1 MADYRVLRLGMITP
15 EAQAEREIL
24 NEINAE
30 VIVKTTS
37 DESIIINDVRDADAI
52 IVRGLVP
59 ITEKILE
66 AARKCKIV
74 AQGSVGF
81 DNIDVAAAGKRGIY
95 VSNSPAAE
103 WCVDEVSDI
112 TMMLILGIERKAAW
126 FHQKVKEGGWREKL
140 NEAKPIFALR
150 GQTLGL
156 FALGAIARAVAQK
169 AQPFGFKIIA
179 TDPYISSEE
188 AKKTGVEL
196 VDFDTLLKT
205 SDVISIHAPLMESTF
220 HVFNRETIGKMK
232 RTAFLVNAA
241 RGPLI
246 DQRALYD
253 ALKTKQIAGAA
264 FDVLE
269 EEPPKAGEP
278 LLTLDN
284 IFVVPHI
291 GAYSET
297 SVLKPSRICANEVVR
312 VLKGG
317 QPNAWVN
324 RKEMQKVK
332 TK

>member
-1 MADYRVLRLGMITP
+1 MADYKVLRLGKITP
-15 EAQAEREIL
+15 EATIEKEIL
-24 NEINAE
+24 SKINAE
-30 VIVKTTS
+30 LVVNTNT
-37 DESIIINDVRDADAI
+37 DERSIIDDVRDADAI

-59 ITEKILE
+59 ITDTILE

-81 DNIDVAAAGKRGIY
+81 DHIDISAAGKRAIY
-95 VSNSPAAE
+95 VSNSPASE

-169 AQPFGFKIIA
+169 AKPFGFKLIA
-179 TDPYISSEE
+179 TDPYVSTEE
-188 AKKTGVEL
+188 AKKIGVEL

-205 SDVISIHAPLMESTF
+205 SDVISIHAPLIKSTF
-220 HVFNRETIGKMK
+220 HVFNKAAIGKMK
-232 RTAFLVNAA
+232 KTAFLVNAA

-253 ALKTKQIAGAA
+253 ALKARTLSGAA

-269 EEPPKAGEP
+269 DEPPKPGEP

-312 VLKGG
+312 VLKGK
-317 QPNAWVN
+317 PPLAWVN
-324 RKEMQKVK
+324 RKEMQK
-332 TK
+332 

>member
-1 MADYRVLRLGMITP
+1 MANYKILRLGSITP
-15 EAQAEREIL
+15 EAKAEREIL
-24 NEINAE
+24 GEIDAE
-30 VIVKTTS
+30 LIVNTS
-37 DESIIINDVRDADAI
+37 TDENSIINDARDINAI

-59 ITEKILE
+59 ITDKILE
-66 AARKCKIV
+66 AAEKCKIV

-81 DNIDVAAAGKRGIY
+81 DNIDIAAAGKRGIY

-126 FHQKVKEGGWREKL
+126 FHQKVIEGGWREKL
-140 NEAKPIFALR
+140 NEAKPLFALR

-156 FALGAIARAVAQK
+156 FALGAIARAVAKK

-179 TDPYISSEE
+179 TDPYLSSQE
-188 AKKTGVEL
+188 AKKIGVEL

-220 HVFNRETIGKMK
+220 HVFNVETIGRMK
-232 RTAFLVNAA
+232 KTAFLVNAA

-246 DQRALYD
+246 DQKALYN
-253 ALKTKQIAGAA
+253 ALKSKQLAGAA

-269 EEPPKAGEP
+269 DEPPKQGEP

-312 VLKGG
+312 VLKGK
-317 QPNAWVN
+317 PPMAWVN
-324 RKEMQKVK
+324 KKEMQK
-332 TK
+332 

>member
-15 EAQAEREIL
+15 ESTIEKEIL
-24 NEINAE
+24 SKINAE
-30 VIVKTTS
+30 VVVNTS
-37 DESIIINDVRDADAI
+37 TDESSIINDVRDADAI

-59 ITEKILE
+59 ITDSILK
-66 AARKCKIV
+66 AASKCKIV

-81 DNIDVAAAGKRGIY
+81 DNIDISAAGRRNIY
-95 VSNSPAAE
+95 VSNSPASE

-126 FHQKVKEGGWREKL
+126 FHQKVKEGYWREKL
-140 NEAKPIFALR
+140 DEAKPIFALR

-169 AQPFGFKIIA
+169 AKPFGFKIIA
-179 TDPYISSEE
+179 TDPYVSAEE
-188 AKKTGVEL
+188 AKKMGIGL
-196 VDFDTLLKT
+196 VAFDTLLKT

-232 RTAFLVNAA
+232 KTAFLVNAA

-246 DQRALYD
+246 DQKALYD
-253 ALKTKQIAGAA
+253 ALKAGQLAGAA

-269 EEPPKAGEP
+269 DEPPKPGEP

-297 SVLKPSRICANEVVR
+297 SVLKPSIICANEVVR
-312 VLKGG
+312 VLKGE
-317 QPNAWVN
+317 PPLAWVN
-324 RKEMQKVK
+324 RKEMQK
-332 TK
+332 

>member
-1 MADYRVLRLGMITP
+1 MAGYKVLRLGNISP
-15 EAQAEREIL
+15 EAESEREIL
-24 NEINAE
+24 REVNAE
-30 VIVKTTS
+30 LIVNTS
-37 DESIIINDVRDADAI
+37 TDESSIINDVCDVDAI

-66 AARKCKIV
+66 AAKKCKIV

-81 DNIDVAAAGKRGIY
+81 NHIDVAAAGKRGIY
-95 VSNSPAAE
+95 VTNSPAAE

-126 FHQKVKEGGWREKL
+126 FHQKVVEGGWREKL

-169 AQPFGFKIIA
+169 AQPFGFKVIA
-179 TDPYISSEE
+179 TDPYVSNEDARKI
-188 AKKTGVEL
+188 GIEL
-196 VDFDTLLKT
+196 VDFDTLLMT
-205 SDVISIHAPLMESTF
+205 SDVISIHAPLMDSTF
-220 HVFNRETIGKMK
+220 HVFNEETIGKMK
-232 RTAFLVNAA
+232 KTAFLVNAA

-246 DQRALYD
+246 DQKALYN
-253 ALKTKQIAGAA
+253 ALKAKQIAGAG

-269 EEPPKAGEP
+269 DEPPKPGEP

-297 SVLKPSRICANEVVR
+297 SMGKPPVICSNEVIR
-312 VLKGG
+312 VLKGS
-317 QPNAWVN
+317 PSNAWVN
-324 RKEMQKVK
+324 RKEMQK
-332 TK
+332 

>member
-1 MADYRVLRLGMITP
+1 MAGYKVLRLGSITP
-15 EAQAEREIL
+15 EAKSEREIL
-24 NEINAE
+24 DQINAE
-30 VIVKTTS
+30 LIVNTS
-37 DESIIINDVRDADAI
+37 TDENSIINDVRDVDAI

-59 ITEKILE
+59 ITEKIIE

-81 DNIDVAAAGKRGIY
+81 NHIDVAAAGKRGIY

-112 TMMLILGIERKAAW
+112 TMMLILGIERKAVW
-126 FHQKVKEGGWREKL
+126 FHQKVIEGGWREKL
-140 NEAKPIFALR
+140 NDAKPIFALR

-156 FALGAIARAVAQK
+156 FALGAIARAVAEK
-169 AQPFGFKIIA
+169 AQPFGFKVIA
-179 TDPYISSEE
+179 TDPYVSGEDARKI
-188 AKKTGVEL
+188 GIEL
-196 VDFDTLLKT
+196 VDFDTLLRT

-220 HVFNRETIGKMK
+220 HVFNKETIEKMK
-232 RTAFLVNAA
+232 KTAFLVNAA

-246 DQRALYD
+246 DQKALYNT
-253 ALKTKQIAGAA
+253 LKARQIAGAA

-269 EEPPKAGEP
+269 DEPPKADEP
-278 LLTLDN
+278 ILTLDN

-312 VLKGG
+312 VLKGS
-317 QPNAWVN
+317 QPSAWVN
-324 RKEMQKVK
+324 RKEMQPGNK
-332 TK
+332 

>member
-1 MADYRVLRLGMITP
+1 MANYKVLRLGTVSP
-15 EAQAEREIL
+15 EAKIEKEIL
-24 NEINAE
+24 SEINAE
-30 VIVKTTS
+30 VIVNTS
-37 DESIIINDVRDADAI
+37 TDEDSIIKDVHDVDAI

-66 AARKCKIV
+66 AAKKCKIV
-74 AQGSVGF
+74 TQGSVGF
-81 DNIDVAAAGKRGIY
+81 NLIDVAAAGKRGIY

-112 TMMLILGIERKAAW
+112 TMMLILGIERKAVW
-126 FHQKVKEGGWREKL
+126 FHQKVIEGGWREWL

-169 AQPFGFKIIA
+169 AKPFGFKVIA
-179 TDPYISSEE
+179 TDPYVSSEE
-188 AKKTGVEL
+188 AKKIGIEL

-220 HVFNRETIGKMK
+220 HVFNEATIGKMK
-232 RTAFLVNAA
+232 KTAFLINAA

-246 DQRALYD
+246 DQKALYN
-253 ALKTKQIAGAA
+253 ALKTKQIAGAG

-269 EEPPKAGEP
+269 DEPPKPGEP
-278 LLTLDN
+278 ILTLDN

-297 SVLKPSRICANEVVR
+297 SIGKPPVICANEVVR
-312 VLKGG
+312 VLKGSP
-317 QPNAWVN
+317 PNVWVN
-324 RKEMQKVK
+324 RKEMQK
-332 TK
+332 

>member
-1 MADYRVLRLGMITP
+1 MADYKVLRLGNVSP
-15 EAQAEREIL
+15 EATAEREIL

-30 VIVKTTS
+30 VIVNTS
-37 DESIIINDVRDADAI
+37 TDESSIINDVRDADAI

-66 AARKCKIV
+66 AAKKCKIV

-81 DNIDVAAAGKRGIY
+81 NHIDVAAAGKRGIY

-112 TMMLILGIERKAAW
+112 TMMLILGIERKAVW
-126 FHQKVKEGGWREKL
+126 FHQKVVEGGWREKL
-140 NEAKPIFALR
+140 NEAKPLFALR

-156 FALGAIARAVAQK
+156 FALGAIARVVAQK

-179 TDPYISSEE
+179 TDPYVSSEE
-188 AKKTGVEL
+188 ARKIGIEL

-220 HVFNRETIGKMK
+220 HVFNKETIGKMK
-232 RTAFLVNAA
+232 KTAFLVNAA

-246 DQRALYD
+246 DQKALYN
-253 ALKTKQIAGAA
+253 ALKAKQIAGAGL
-264 FDVLE
+264 DVLE
-269 EEPPKAGEP
+269 DEPPKAGEP
-278 LLTLDN
+278 ILTLDN

-297 SVLKPSRICANEVVR
+297 SVGKPSIICANEVVR

-317 QPNAWVN
+317 QPKTWVN
-324 RKEMQKVK
+324 RKEMQK
-332 TK
+332 

>member
-1 MADYRVLRLGMITP
+1 MADYRVLRLGKITP
-15 EAQAEREIL
+15 EAKAEREIL

-30 VIVKTTS
+30 LIVNTS
-37 DESIIINDVRDADAI
+37 TDESSIINDVRDADAI

-59 ITEKILE
+59 VTDKILE
-66 AARKCKIV
+66 AASKCKIV

-81 DNIDVAAAGKRGIY
+81 DHIDIAAAGKRGIY

-126 FHQKVKEGGWREKL
+126 FHQKVKEGGWRENL

-150 GQTLGL
+150 GQILGL

-169 AQPFGFKIIA
+169 ARPFGFKIIA
-179 TDPYISSEE
+179 TDPYVSVEDASKLDI
-188 AKKTGVEL
+188 EL

-205 SDVISIHAPLMESTF
+205 SDVISIHAPLLKSTF
-220 HVFNRETIGKMK
+220 HIFDKEAISKMK
-232 RTAFLVNAA
+232 KTAFLVNAA

-246 DQRALYD
+246 DQKALYN
-253 ALKTKQIAGAA
+253 ALKAKQLAGAA

-269 EEPPKAGEP
+269 DEPPKAGEP

-324 RKEMQKVK
+324 RQEMQK
-332 TK
+332 

>member
-1 MADYRVLRLGMITP
+1 MADYKVLRLGKITP
-15 EAQAEREIL
+15 EANAEREIL

-30 VIVKTTS
+30 VIVNTS
-37 DESIIINDVRDADAI
+37 TDESSIINDVSDVDAI

-66 AARKCKIV
+66 AASKCKIV

-81 DNIDVAAAGKRGIY
+81 NHIDIAAAGKRGIY
-95 VSNSPAAE
+95 VTNSPAAE

-126 FHQKVKEGGWREKL
+126 FHQKVKEGGWRENL

-169 AQPFGFKIIA
+169 ARPFGFKIIA
-179 TDPYISSEE
+179 TDPYVSSEE
-188 AKKTGVEL
+188 AKKIGVEL
-196 VDFDTLLKT
+196 VDFDTLLRT

-220 HVFNRETIGKMK
+220 HVFNREAIGKMK
-232 RTAFLVNAA
+232 KTAFLVNAA

-246 DQRALYD
+246 DQKAVYN
-253 ALKTKQIAGAA
+253 ALKVKQIAGAA

-269 EEPPKAGEP
+269 DEPPKAGEP

-297 SVLKPSRICANEVVR
+297 SVLKPSRICAYEVIR

-317 QPNAWVN
+317 QPSAWVN
-324 RKEMQKVK
+324 RKDMQK
-332 TK
+332 